1 MIKTRRGVFI
11 NLNDSDITVDYCDVT
26 FKFSSYK
33 KRDIFLNRVKESI
46 QNLEKL
52 QGKVYKITGENLKDY
67 YIKELIYKI
76 YINTYINMLYK

>member
-11 NLNDSDITVDYCDVT
+11 NLNDSDITVNYCDVT

-33 KRDIFLNRVKESI
+33 KRDIFLSRVKDSI
-46 QNLEKL
+46 HNLEKL

-67 YIKELIYKI
+67 YINELIYKI
-76 YINTYINMLYK
+76 YINTYNNMLYK